1 MASVEVGPG
10 VRLIEAVGRE
20 NEAFADRAAFFLL
33 QHPSLG
39 LGSEFAGYRQT

>member
-1 MASVEVGPG
+1 MASVEVGSG

-20 NEAFADRAAFFLL
+20 NGSFADRAAFLLL

-39 LGSEFAGYRQT
+39 LVSEFAGDRQT